1 MIAEGKYVATP
12 VRAELTSTSKGTDYV
27 GVTFTVEGQQEKITW
42 SGWLTDKTVDR
53 TLEALRTMGWEGE
66 EITELATVNRT
77 VSITVS
83 HEEFNGETRPRVQWI
98 NPVRVHMTGDA
109 KKALSD
115 RIRDRIRAQR
125 AQAMPASQ
133 ASPPNGEQPPSF
145 PDELDDLHARGV
157 M

>member
-12 VRAELTSTSKGTDYV
+12 IKAELATTSKGTDYV
-27 GVTFTVEGQQEKITW
+27 GVTFTVEGQGEKIVW
-42 SGWLTDKTVDR
+42 SGWLTDKTTDR

-77 VSITVS
+77 VNITVS
-83 HEEFNGETRPRVQWI
+83 HEEYNGEVRPRVQWI
-98 NPVRVHMTGDA
+98 NPVRAHMAADA

-115 RIRDRIRAQR
+115 KIRERIRAQR
-125 AQAMPASQ
+125 GESAQAN
-133 ASPPNGEQPPSF
+133 PPPHGEQPPSF